1 MGCLPCVA
9 GQIIQG
15 EVTAGVPA
23 DKIVLG
29 GFSQGGAMTIY
40 TALRSPVKLAGESL
54 EM

>member
-1 MGCLPCVA
+1 MGCLHCVT

-54 EM
+54 